1 MRRFFTANK
10 SGEVLGSVIVDTM
23 PPKLTASQRKNLKKK
38 AARERRHDNDNGNNN
53 GNNNNNNSATNGVN
67 ANNAKHSTRDVDID
81 DDYNTSASDIQVEY
95 VPESMPTAALGADDA
110 LADVLSKFAAR
121 AAAALGPQDGADV
134 GVNANG
140 VDGGDVNGGG
150 ANGDG
155 GEKSNNNTGD
165 DSTAAQSGEAA
176 MTNRERKLQRL
187 SRVGKLKQ
195 LVDRPDVVEV
205 WDATAADPEFLVFLK
220 AYRNSVPVPRHW
232 NRKKRY
238 LQGKR
243 GVDKKPYELP
253 DFIQATGIARLREA
267 YVEREETK
275 RSKQKTRERL
285 QPKIGKMDIN
295 YQVLHDAFFKH
306 QKRPANLTAF
316 GDLYYEGREFET
328 NLSEARPGVL
338 SAELR
343 AALALAPD
351 YPPPWLANMQRVGPP
366 PSYPNLRI
374 PGVNAPIPHG
384 AQYGMHAGGWGK
396 PPVDELGR
404 PLYGDVFG
412 TAPPVEDTSA
422 AFDRTHWGA
431 IVDESSDDEESA
443 DDDDS
448 ADADS
453 GSDADADEAEGVV
466 MDTDDKADAE
476 SGFSTVAGAGTQTPD
491 IINLR
496 KRGLET
502 PSGISTPA
510 GDGFTVLMPQR
521 AAVGSSILPSST
533 TYQLGGITG
542 AATSGFASTAP
553 AGTATSEPSSIN
565 LTKRNVEKTS
575 AAKDKSAKKIKST
588 F

>member
-1 MRRFFTANK
+1 MRRFLTANK
-10 SGEVLGSVIVDTM
+10 SGDVLRSVIVDTM

-38 AARERRHDNDNGNNN
+38 AARERRHENESNNES
-53 GNNNNNNSATNGVN
+53 NNNNNNAVVKREHANSDDVDPATVN
-67 ANNAKHSTRDVDID
+67 AT
-81 DDYNTSASDIQVEY
+81 IQVEY
-95 VPESMPTAALGADDA
+95 VPESMPSAAALAVDDA
-110 LADVLSKFAAR
+110 LASVFSKFAAR
-121 AAAALGPQDGADV
+121 AAALAPHDDDDDNNNNNNNNTVA
-134 GVNANG
+134 NANG
-140 VDGGDVNGGG
+140 SGDGVG
-150 ANGDG
+150 ANGAG
-155 GEKSNNNTGD
+155 GESANVAATRGD
-165 DSTAAQSGEAA
+165 AAAAAAAA

-267 YVEREETK
+267 YVEREELK

-328 NLSEARPGVL
+328 NLSEARPGQL
-338 SAELR
+338 SPELR

-396 PPVDELGR
+396 PPVDEFGR

-412 TAPPVEDTSA
+412 TAPPVEDASA

-431 IVDESSDDEESA
+431 IVDESSDDE
-443 DDDDS
+443 DDDD
-448 ADADS
+448 DDDDDDND
-453 GSDADADEAEGVV
+453 SDADASDDADATPA
-466 MDTDDKADAE
+466 MDTDDKPDAV
-476 SGFSTVAGAGTQTPD
+476 SGFASVASAGTQTPD
-491 IINLR
+491 VINLR
-496 KRGLET
+496 KRGVET
-502 PSGISTPA
+502 PSGMSTPA
-510 GDGFTVLMPQR
+510 GDGFTVLAPQR
-521 AAVGSSILPSST
+521 AAVGSSILPSAM
-533 TYQLGGITG
+533 TYQLGATAS
-542 AATSGFASTAP
+542 AASGFASTAP
-553 AGTATSEPSSIN
+553 AGVATSEPSSIN
-565 LTKRNVEKTS
+565 LTKRNVEKTA